1 MCQVGECRNTSS
13 QENRKF
19 MFSRPDLNLIKII
32 TRQCVTLQGKMIFVF
47 RKQRQLSPSGHFSV
61 FLLLMQTV
69 HACFCFC
76 KQCVKVSE
84 SHCV

>member
-1 MCQVGECRNTSS
+1 MCQVGECRNTWS

-32 TRQCVTLQGKMIFVF
+32 TRQCVTLQGEMIFMF

-61 FLLLMQTV
+61 FITHADSTRLFLLLQTV
-69 HACFCFC
+69 C
-76 KQCVKVSE
+76 
-84 SHCV
+84 